1 MERMFVCSV
10 YLNGGGGGGSNR
22 ELLWKRIV
30 LEIRKIMQPR
40 KKAEFGKLGFNKLV
54 NFPTSLVNR

>member
-1 MERMFVCSV
+1 MGV
-10 YLNGGGGGGSNR
+10 GGGGSNR
-22 ELLWKRIV
+22 ELLLKIIV

-54 NFPTSLVNR
+54 NFPTSLINR